1 VTSYLSILQI
11 VGAVLGAWTLLSVA
25 ATLVLIPWFRAQAR
39 ANAALSLRGRRQDW
53 ADAAHPADRVT
64 VATR

>member
-1 VTSYLSILQI
+1 VTGYLSILQI
-11 VGAVLGAWTLLSVA
+11 IGAVLGVWTLVSVA

-39 ANAALSLRGRRQDW
+39 ANAALSLRDRREDW
-53 ADAAHPADRVT
+53 TAAAHAADRVT